1 MKTISLLGCGNLGF
15 PLALKLIKKGYCIK
29 GSTKTPSKIKR
40 FQNAGI
46 IAYLINLD
54 EAISLDFGEVIKRKK
69 GIKYDKSK

>member
-54 EAISLDFGEVIKRKK
+54 EAISLDFFDSDVLVLTLPYKK
-69 GIKYDKSK
+69 T